1 MPAGDRERGQGHN
14 ERGQGDTE
22 RVDLEVR
29 ENGQVRLTIH
39 TTLNDLAE
47 LNKRLAEDVVF
58 RRIFLADPARI
69 LATYG
74 ITADPAVFSTSA

>member
-1 MPAGDRERGQGHN
+1 MLPVGDRERGQG
-14 ERGQGDTE
+14 DKE

>member
-1 MPAGDRERGQGHN
+1 MPAGDRERGQGDK
-14 ERGQGDTE
+14 ERGAGDKE

-39 TTLNDLAE
+39 TTLNDLAK
-47 LNKRLAEDVVF
+47 LNRRLTEDAIF
-58 RRIFLADPARI
+58 RQMFLADPVRI